1 MNESNNVSVDQLVE
15 ASQRMGMLRE
25 RNRIMTILIQ
35 YREAGW
41 IDSATA
47 TLLAQDVSPEAGDE

>member
-1 MNESNNVSVDQLVE
+1 MNDSNNVSVDQLVE

-25 RNRIMTILIQ
+25 RNRIMAILVK
-35 YREAGW
+35 YKNAGW

-47 TLLAQDVSPEAGDE
+47 TLLAQDISPEGGDE